1 VSGGS
6 SSRAAAARA
15 VAAVIGAGRK
25 LDAALAA
32 PEVRELAG
40 ADRALAQAL
49 AFGALRFGHR
59 LQRVAAPLLSRPW
72 DAQPAELQALLLVGL
87 YQLEYAGTPAH
98 AAVSTTV
105 EAARAVGQARA
116 AGLVNACLRRFQR
129 ERPALLARAD
139 ASLAGRSSHP
149 PWLVAAL
156 ERDWQGATA
165 RAILAANNEHPPLT
179 LRVNARRITTTA
191 LADRLE
197 AAGMSVRQAPFAP
210 RALVLERPVDVR
222 ELPEFQAGLCSVQDA
237 AAQLAVPF
245 LAAAPGMRVLDACA
259 APGGKACHLL
269 EEVPGLAELVAL
281 DLDPARAARV
291 RDNLTRLGL
300 EATVLVG
307 DALEPGVLAGRVF
320 DRILLDVPCS
330 GTGVIRR
337 HPDIKWLRR
346 PADLGPLAARQR
358 RLLAA
363 LWPRLAPGGRLVYA
377 SCSVLK
383 AENATVVGGF
393 LGDTPGAVDVTES
406 VSLNLP
412 GLPARPAAGEPGV
425 ALLPGI
431 AGTDGF
437 YYACL
442 ERYAG

>member
-1 VSGGS
+1 VSEGS
-6 SSRAAAARA
+6 ASRAAAVRA
-15 VAAVIGAGRK
+15 VAAVIGAGQR
-25 LDAALAA
+25 LDSALAA
-32 PEVRELAG
+32 AG
-40 ADRALAQAL
+40 APGLEAADRAHAQAL

-59 LQRVAAPLLSRPW
+59 LQRVAAALLRRPW
-72 DAQPAELQALLLVGL
+72 DGQPPELKALLLVGL

-129 ERPALLARAD
+129 ERPALLTGAD
-139 ASLAGRSSHP
+139 ASLAGRTSHP
-149 PWLVAAL
+149 QWLVAAL
-156 ERDWQGATA
+156 ERDWAGAA
-165 RAILAANNEHPPLT
+165 SGILAANNEHPPLT
-179 LRVNARRITTTA
+179 LRANARRITTAA

-197 AAGMSVRQAPFAP
+197 AAGFTVRHAPFAP
-210 RALVLERPVDVR
+210 RALVLEPPVDVR
-222 ELPEFQAGLCSVQDA
+222 TLPEFQQGLCSVQDA
-237 AAQLAVPF
+237 AAQLAAPF

-259 APGGKACHLL
+259 APGGKACHVL
-269 EEVPGLAELVAL
+269 EEVPGLTELVAL
-281 DLDPARAARV
+281 DIDPARAGRISES
-291 RDNLTRLGL
+291 LTRLGL
-300 EATVLVG
+300 TATVRVG
-307 DALEPGVLAGRVF
+307 DALEPGVLAGQTF

-346 PADLGPLAARQR
+346 PADLGPLAARERQLLQALWP
-358 RLLAA
+358 LLAA
-363 LWPRLAPGGRLVYA
+363 GGRLVYA

-393 LGDTPGAVDVTES
+393 LEDTPEAVDVTES

-412 GLPARPAAGEPGV
+412 GLPTQPATDEAGV

-442 ERYAG
+442 ERCAR